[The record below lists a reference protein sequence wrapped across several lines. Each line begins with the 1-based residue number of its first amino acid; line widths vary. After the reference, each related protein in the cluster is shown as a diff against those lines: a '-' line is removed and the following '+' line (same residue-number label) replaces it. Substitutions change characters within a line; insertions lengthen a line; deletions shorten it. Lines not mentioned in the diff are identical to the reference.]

1 MLTATE
7 IQASS
12 YEAQGYKLAEGSTK
26 IKVAAGTTA
35 YTLKW
40 VKAAAAA
47 SASVT
52 APQTAALYNSTIN
65 NANAI
70 GLTAT
75 LTDAGNIITNITWT
89 SSNEKV
95 VKVSKWSENR
105 MYTDS
110 SWKRKCNC
118 YRYDHILIKTGRYQD
133 NRK

>member
-1 MLTATE
+1 MLAASCRL
-7 IQASS
+7 QASS
-12 YEAQGYKLAEGSTK
+12 YEAQGYKLVRRFHDRSQWQQAH
-26 IKVAAGTTA
+26 TA

-75 LTDAGNIITNITWT
+75 LTDAGNIITNITWA

-95 VKVSKWSENR
+95 VKVSNGSKNR
-105 MYTDS
+105 MYT
-110 SWKRKCNC
+110 
-118 YRYDHILIKTGRYQD
+118 
-133 NRK
+133 